1 MKTYKIRSVQEHG
14 QGDITILHSNGA
26 FHYNEKDVSLKEWTN
41 NFFCRFNINHQSN
54 WQVFIFWNWVLSI
67 SFGLFFILVGM
78 KFLEIPLSSKQHGE
92 YDFVRVILTSII
104 YLAPFTVLSYTI
116 FRLIYFFR
124 YRDFFSKDLIQI
136 SLKSNRSIL
145 LRGKSFN
152 GNSNI
157 LDGAINFLVIKK
169 DLREKIMPTQEIARI
184 FDEEK
189 KNDKKL
195 ISEYFFAIII
205 FSFCFYSIYSNWGN
219 NSISDPNPSNSIY
232 YEGELSEKELAR
244 LTNKQ
249 EDEYKHKRSNDKN
262 EYKEIKAQWDK
273 KYKNEQISPYYFFSL
288 GYIFPIVIGGA
299 IVIIFALFGL
309 IILFLAYL
317 MFWPFGYYMFKIG
330 LERDL
335 RKVLNKKYFYP
346 LVIFAFITSVCINFI
361 LSQNIL
367 ATFILL
373 LIPILL
379 PILIA
384 IILVLVWA
392 MDGGKGFV
400 KHIKDLVVSIF
411 SRKYWKFLFTGNSSF
426 SSEFSS
432 LNILV
437 MIAIPWL
444 ILFYYGW
451 FSYSFND
458 GTPRTT
464 IEELI
469 FGLICSVVFIRLL
482 YRMISPFGL
491 KFFFSINLSNIK
503 NGRYLSFYKNDFLS
517 ISSLVE
523 QNGVY
528 LEFASNRLKD
538 NMDIVKA
545 AVKNNG
551 LSLRFASE
559 ELRNDKEIVLEAI
572 NQNPKA
578 IEFASI
584 ELQND
589 TDIIE

>member
-26 FHYNEKDVSLKEWTN
+26 FHYNEKDVTLKEWTN
-41 NFFCRFNINHQSN
+41 NFFCRFDINRQSN

-78 KFLEIPLSSKQHGE
+78 KYMEIPLSSKHHGE
-92 YDFVRVILTSII
+92 YDLVRVILTYVL
-104 YLAPFTVLSYTI
+104 YLFPFTVLSYTI

-124 YRDFFSKDLIQI
+124 YRDFFSKHLIYI
-136 SLKSNRSIL
+136 SLKSNQSIT
-145 LRGKSFN
+145 LRGKTGHLVEVN
-152 GNSNI
+152 KKI
-157 LDGAINFLVIKK
+157 LPFDKNN
-169 DLREKIMPTQEIARI
+169 RI
-184 FDEEK
+184 FEK
-189 KNDKKL
+189 ERKNDNVTKL

-205 FSFCFYSIYSNWGN
+205 FSFCFYSIYSSWGN
-219 NSISDPNPSNSIY
+219 NSISDPNPSYSKY
-232 YEGELSEKELAR
+232 CPEELSEKELSELTKAKSLEYSLNR
-244 LTNKQ
+244 LKQ
-249 EDEYKHKRSNDKN
+249 IN
-262 EYKEIKAQWDK
+262 EYIEVKNKWDE
-273 KYKNEQISPYYFFSL
+273 KYKNEQVSPFYFFSL
-288 GYIFPIVIGGA
+288 GYIFPIVLGGA

-330 LERDL
+330 VERDL

-384 IILVLVWA
+384 IILVLVLG

-400 KHIKDLVVSIF
+400 KDIKDLVVSIF

-432 LNILV
+432 LNILA

-491 KFFFSINLSNIK
+491 KYFFSINLSNIK

-517 ISSLVE
+517 ISSLVR
-523 QNGVY
+523 QNGAK

-538 NMDIVKA
+538 NKDIVEA

-551 LSLRFASE
+551 LSLQFASG

-589 TDIIE
+589 TDIIEQLNKN